1 MIYSGLIHFADITS
15 KEQNR
20 LKGPVKEVNGE
31 DHQMETE
38 EEINPETNS
47 EADEN
52 LTEDAVEID
61 LEDDD
66 LTELLG
72 LEEEEEEEN
81 IDAHIEAAEIVELP
95 ELEEVDLEHFEDDE
109 LNDETVATE
118 DSILE
123 EDFLHKFTEDDLSPL
138 SFAGTEVVIFA
149 VEKKQAELLQR
160 YLIERAGMEVDCVT
174 KRQNL
179 WRLLKLDPM
188 DLVIIETG
196 AVENPDALE
205 VMQQTKDQF
214 PEVHFICISGPVS
227 LERRLQ
233 FLNAGALDY
242 LTRPIHLSAIAQS
255 ILVHLSRTDAYE
267 NEGEFVDIDS
277 VADDIPVEETLVDST
292 DIYHDENLSGI
303 EGLQEDD
310 LILGDEIDLI
320 DEDF

>member
-1 MIYSGLIHFADITS
+1 MAPS
-15 KEQNR
+15 KDA
-20 LKGPVKEVNGE
+20 NGE
-31 DHQMETE
+31 ECQMETE

-95 ELEEVDLEHFEDDE
+95 GLEEADLQDFEDDE
-109 LNDETVATE
+109 LNDEMSASE
-118 DSILE
+118 DSLPQDE
-123 EDFLHKFTEDDLSPL
+123 FLHKFTEGVLGPL

-160 YLIERAGMEVDCVT
+160 YLSERAGMEVDCVT

-196 AVENPDALE
+196 AVENSDALE

-242 LTRPIHLSAIAQS
+242 LTRPIHLSTIAQS
-255 ILVHLSRTDAYE
+255 VLVQLSRTDTYE
-267 NEGEFVDIDS
+267 NEEGFVDIDS
-277 VADDIPVEETLVDST
+277 VADDIPVEETLVDSADT
-292 DIYHDENLSGI
+292 YHDEDLSGT

-310 LILGDEIDLI
+310 LILGDEIDLV

>member
-1 MIYSGLIHFADITS
+1 
-15 KEQNR
+15 
-20 LKGPVKEVNGE
+20 
-31 DHQMETE
+31 METE

-109 LNDETVATE
+109 LNDETFATE

-138 SFAGTEVVIFA
+138 SFARTQVVIFA
-149 VEKKQAELLQR
+149 VEKVQAELLQR
-160 YLIERAGMEVDCVT
+160 YLSERAGMEVDCVS

-188 DLVIIETG
+188 DLVIFETG
-196 AVENPDALE
+196 SVENSDALE

-267 NEGEFVDIDS
+267 NEEEFVDLDS
-277 VADDIPVEETLVDST
+277 VADDIPVEETLVDSADT
-292 DIYHDENLSGI
+292 YHDEDLSGT
-303 EGLQEDD
+303 EGLQDDD
-310 LILGDEIDLI
+310 LILGDEIDLV

>member
-1 MIYSGLIHFADITS
+1 
-15 KEQNR
+15 
-20 LKGPVKEVNGE
+20 
-31 DHQMETE
+31 METE
-38 EEINPETNS
+38 EEINLDTNA

-81 IDAHIEAAEIVELP
+81 IDAHIEATEIVELP
-95 ELEEVDLEHFEDDE
+95 ELEEVDLEDFEDDE
-109 LNDETVATE
+109 LNDEISVSE
-118 DSILE
+118 DSLPQDE
-123 EDFLHKFTEDDLSPL
+123 FLHKFTEDDLSPL
-138 SFAGTEVVIFA
+138 SFAGTQVVIFA
-149 VEKKQAELLQR
+149 VEKVQAELLQR
-160 YLIERAGMEVDCVT
+160 YLSERAGMEVDCVS

-196 AVENPDALE
+196 AVENSDALE

-242 LTRPIHLSAIAQS
+242 LTRPIHLSTIAQS
-255 ILVHLSRTDAYE
+255 VLVQLSRTDAYE
-267 NEGEFVDIDS
+267 NEEELVDLDS
-277 VADDIPVEETLVDST
+277 VAGDIPVEETLVDSAE
-292 DIYHDENLSGI
+292 IYHDEDLSGT
-303 EGLQEDD
+303 EGLLEDD
-310 LILGDEIDLI
+310 LILGDEIELV

>member
-1 MIYSGLIHFADITS
+1 
-15 KEQNR
+15 
-20 LKGPVKEVNGE
+20 
-31 DHQMETE
+31 METE
-38 EEINPETNS
+38 EEINPETNA

-72 LEEEEEEEN
+72 LEEEDEEEVP
-81 IDAHIEAAEIVELP
+81 DAEIKDADTE
-95 ELEEVDLEHFEDDE
+95 EQHWLEDVDLEDFEDDE
-109 LNDETVATE
+109 LNDEISASE
-118 DSILE
+118 DSLPQDE
-123 EDFLHKFTEDDLSPL
+123 FLHKFTEDDLSPL
-138 SFAGTEVVIFA
+138 SFAGTQVVIFA
-149 VEKKQAELLQR
+149 VEKVQAELLQR
-160 YLIERAGMEVDCVT
+160 YLSERAGMEVDCVT

-196 AVENPDALE
+196 AVENSDALE

-242 LTRPIHLSAIAQS
+242 LTRPVHLSTVAQCV
-255 ILVHLSRTDAYE
+255 LVQLSRTDTYE
-267 NEGEFVDIDS
+267 NEEGFVDLDS
-277 VADDIPVEETLVDST
+277 VADDIPVEETLVDSADT
-292 DIYHDENLSGI
+292 YHDEDLSGT

-310 LILGDEIDLI
+310 LILGDEIDLV

>member
-1 MIYSGLIHFADITS
+1 
-15 KEQNR
+15 
-20 LKGPVKEVNGE
+20 
-31 DHQMETE
+31 METE
-38 EEINPETNS
+38 EEISPETNA
-47 EADEN
+47 EEDEN

-81 IDAHIEAAEIVELP
+81 IDTHIEAAEIVELP

-118 DSILE
+118 DAILE
-123 EDFLHKFTEDDLSPL
+123 EDFLHKFTEGDLSPL
-138 SFAGTEVVIFA
+138 SFAGTQVVIFA

-196 AVENPDALE
+196 AVENSDALE

-214 PEVHFICISGPVS
+214 PEVHLICISGPVS

-242 LTRPIHLSAIAQS
+242 LTRP
-255 ILVHLSRTDAYE
+255 VHLSTVAQSVLVQLSRTCTYE
-267 NEGEFVDIDS
+267 NEEELVDLDS

-292 DIYHDENLSGI
+292 DTYHDEDLSGT
-303 EGLQEDD
+303 EGLQDDD
-310 LILGDEIDLI
+310 LILGDEIDLV

>member
-1 MIYSGLIHFADITS
+1 MAPS
-15 KEQNR
+15 KDA
-20 LKGPVKEVNGE
+20 NGE
-31 DHQMETE
+31 EYQMETE

-109 LNDETVATE
+109 LNDETFATE

-138 SFAGTEVVIFA
+138 SFARTQVVIFA
-149 VEKKQAELLQR
+149 VEKVQAELLQR
-160 YLIERAGMEVDCVT
+160 YLSERAGMEVDCVS

-188 DLVIIETG
+188 DLVIFETG
-196 AVENPDALE
+196 SVENSDALE

-214 PEVHFICISGPVS
+214 PGVHFICISGPVS

-242 LTRPIHLSAIAQS
+242 LTRP
-255 ILVHLSRTDAYE
+255 VHLSTVAQSVLVQLSRTGTYE
-267 NEGEFVDIDS
+267 NEEELVDLDS
-277 VADDIPVEETLVDST
+277 VADDIPVEETLVDSADT
-292 DIYHDENLSGI
+292 YHDEDLSGT
-303 EGLQEDD
+303 EGLQDDD
-310 LILGDEIDLI
+310 LILGDEIDLV

>member
-1 MIYSGLIHFADITS
+1 
-15 KEQNR
+15 
-20 LKGPVKEVNGE
+20 
-31 DHQMETE
+31 METE
-38 EEINPETNS
+38 EEISPETNA
-47 EADEN
+47 EVDEN

-109 LNDETVATE
+109 LNEETIASE

-138 SFAGTEVVIFA
+138 SFAGTQVVIFA

-196 AVENPDALE
+196 AVENSDALE

-242 LTRPIHLSAIAQS
+242 LTRPVHLSTVAQS
-255 ILVHLSRTDAYE
+255 VLVQLSRTDTYE
-267 NEGEFVDIDS
+267 NEEEFVDLDS
-277 VADDIPVEETLVDST
+277 VADDIPVEETLVDSADT
-292 DIYHDENLSGI
+292 YHDEDLSGI

-310 LILGDEIDLI
+310 LILGDEIDLV

>member
-1 MIYSGLIHFADITS
+1 
-15 KEQNR
+15 
-20 LKGPVKEVNGE
+20 
-31 DHQMETE
+31 METE
-38 EEINPETNS
+38 EEINLDTNA

-72 LEEEEEEEN
+72 LEEEEEEE
-81 IDAHIEAAEIVELP
+81 V
-95 ELEEVDLEHFEDDE
+95 EEVLDAKIEDTDNEEQHWLEKADLQDFEDDE
-109 LNDETVATE
+109 LNDETVASE
-118 DSILE
+118 DSLLQDE
-123 EDFLHKFTEDDLSPL
+123 FLHKFTEGDLSPL
-138 SFAGTEVVIFA
+138 SFSGTEVVIFA
-149 VEKKQAELLQR
+149 VEKKQAEILQS
-160 YLIERAGMEVDCVT
+160 YLIERAGMEVDCIT

-196 AVENPDALE
+196 AVENSDALE

-214 PEVHFICISGPVS
+214 PEVHFMCLSGPVS

-242 LTRPIHLSAIAQS
+242 LTRPIHLSTIAQS
-255 ILVHLSRTDAYE
+255 ILVHLSSTDFYK
-267 NEGEFVDIDS
+267 NEGDSLDINS
-277 VADDIPVEETLVDST
+277 MADDIPEEETLLDSAEN
-292 DIYHDENLSGI
+292 YHDEDLSGMA
-303 EGLQEDD
+303 GLHEDD
-310 LILGDEIDLI
+310 LILGDEIDLV

>member
-1 MIYSGLIHFADITS
+1 
-15 KEQNR
+15 
-20 LKGPVKEVNGE
+20 
-31 DHQMETE
+31 METE

-160 YLIERAGMEVDCVT
+160 YLIERAGMEVDCVS

-188 DLVIIETG
+188 DLVIFETG
-196 AVENPDALE
+196 SVENSDALE

-242 LTRPIHLSAIAQS
+242 LTRPVHLSTVAQS
-255 ILVHLSRTDAYE
+255 VLVQLSRTDTYE
-267 NEGEFVDIDS
+267 NEEEFVDLDS
-277 VADDIPVEETLVDST
+277 VADDIPVEETLVDSADT
-292 DIYHDENLSGI
+292 YHDEDLSGT

-310 LILGDEIDLI
+310 LILGDEIDLV

>member
-1 MIYSGLIHFADITS
+1 
-15 KEQNR
+15 
-20 LKGPVKEVNGE
+20 
-31 DHQMETE
+31 METE

-72 LEEEEEEEN
+72 LEEEEEEEEN
-81 IDAHIEAAEIVELP
+81 LDEHIEAAGIVELP
-95 ELEEVDLEHFEDDE
+95 GLEEADLQDFEDDE
-109 LNDETVATE
+109 LNDEMSASE
-118 DSILE
+118 DSLPQDE
-123 EDFLHKFTEDDLSPL
+123 FLHKFTEGDLSPL

-196 AVENPDALE
+196 AVENSDALE

-242 LTRPIHLSAIAQS
+242 LTRPIHLSTIAQS
-255 ILVHLSRTDAYE
+255 ILVHLSRTDAFE
-267 NEGEFVDIDS
+267 NEGEFVDLDS
-277 VADDIPVEETLVDST
+277 VADDIPVEETLVHSADT
-292 DIYHDENLSGI
+292 YHDEDLSGT

-310 LILGDEIDLI
+310 LILGDEIDLV

>member
-1 MIYSGLIHFADITS
+1 
-15 KEQNR
+15 
-20 LKGPVKEVNGE
+20 
-31 DHQMETE
+31 METE
-38 EEINPETNS
+38 EEINLDTNA

-66 LTELLG
+66 LSELLG

-81 IDAHIEAAEIVELP
+81 IDAHIEATEIVELP
-95 ELEEVDLEHFEDDE
+95 ELEEVDLENFEDDE
-109 LNDETVATE
+109 LNDEISVSE
-118 DSILE
+118 DSLPQDE
-123 EDFLHKFTEDDLSPL
+123 FLHKFTEDDLSPL
-138 SFAGTEVVIFA
+138 SFAGTQVVIFA
-149 VEKKQAELLQR
+149 VEKVQAELLQR
-160 YLIERAGMEVDCVT
+160 YLSERAGMEVDCVS

-196 AVENPDALE
+196 AVENSDALE

-242 LTRPIHLSAIAQS
+242 LTRPIHLSTIAQS
-255 ILVHLSRTDAYE
+255 VLVQLSRTDAYE
-267 NEGEFVDIDS
+267 NEEELVDLDS
-277 VADDIPVEETLVDST
+277 VAGDIPVEETLVDSAE
-292 DIYHDENLSGI
+292 IYHDEDLSGT
-303 EGLQEDD
+303 EGLLEDD
-310 LILGDEIDLI
+310 LILGDEIELV

>member
-1 MIYSGLIHFADITS
+1 
-15 KEQNR
+15 
-20 LKGPVKEVNGE
+20 
-31 DHQMETE
+31 METE

-81 IDAHIEAAEIVELP
+81 LDAHIEAAEIVELP

-123 EDFLHKFTEDDLSPL
+123 EDFLHKFTEGDLSPL

-196 AVENPDALE
+196 AVENSDALE

-214 PEVHFICISGPVS
+214 PEVHFICLSGPVS

-267 NEGEFVDIDS
+267 NEEEFVDVDS
-277 VADDIPVEETLVDST
+277 VANDIPEEETLLDSAEN
-292 DIYHDENLSGI
+292 YHDEDLSGI
-303 EGLQEDD
+303 AGLHEDD
-310 LILGDEIDLI
+310 LILGDEIDLV

>member
-1 MIYSGLIHFADITS
+1 
-15 KEQNR
+15 
-20 LKGPVKEVNGE
+20 
-31 DHQMETE
+31 METE

-52 LTEDAVEID
+52 LTGDAVEID

-72 LEEEEEEEN
+72 LEEEEEEEEN
-81 IDAHIEAAEIVELP
+81 LDEHIEAAGIVELP
-95 ELEEVDLEHFEDDE
+95 GLEEADLQDFEDDE
-109 LNDETVATE
+109 LNDEMSASE
-118 DSILE
+118 DSLPQDE
-123 EDFLHKFTEDDLSPL
+123 FLHKFTEGDLSPL

-160 YLIERAGMEVDCVT
+160 YLSERAGMEVDCVT

-196 AVENPDALE
+196 AVENSDALE

-242 LTRPIHLSAIAQS
+242 LTRPIHLSTIAQS

-277 VADDIPVEETLVDST
+277 VADDIPVEETLVDAT
-292 DIYHDENLSGI
+292 DTYHDEDLSGI

>member
-1 MIYSGLIHFADITS
+1 
-15 KEQNR
+15 
-20 LKGPVKEVNGE
+20 
-31 DHQMETE
+31 METE

-47 EADEN
+47 EGDEN

-72 LEEEEEEEN
+72 LEEEEEE
-81 IDAHIEAAEIVELP
+81 V
-95 ELEEVDLEHFEDDE
+95 EEVLDAKIEDTDNEEQHLLEKADLQDFGDDE
-109 LNDETVATE
+109 LNDETVASE
-118 DSILE
+118 DSLPQDE
-123 EDFLHKFTEDDLSPL
+123 FLNKFTEGDLSPL

-149 VEKKQAELLQR
+149 VEKKQSELLQR

-196 AVENPDALE
+196 AVENSDALE

-242 LTRPIHLSAIAQS
+242 LTRPVHLSTVAQS
-255 ILVHLSRTDAYE
+255 VLVQLSRTDTYE
-267 NEGEFVDIDS
+267 NEEEFVDLHS

-292 DIYHDENLSGI
+292 DTYHDEDLSGT
-303 EGLQEDD
+303 EGLQDDD
-310 LILGDEIDLI
+310 LILGDEIDLV

>member
-1 MIYSGLIHFADITS
+1 
-15 KEQNR
+15 
-20 LKGPVKEVNGE
+20 
-31 DHQMETE
+31 METE
-38 EEINPETNS
+38 EEISPETNA

-138 SFAGTEVVIFA
+138 SFARTQVVIFA
-149 VEKKQAELLQR
+149 VEKVQAELLQR
-160 YLIERAGMEVDCVT
+160 YLSERAGMEVDCIT

-188 DLVIIETG
+188 DLVIFETG
-196 AVENPDALE
+196 SIENSDALE

-242 LTRPIHLSAIAQS
+242 LTRPVHLSTVAQS
-255 ILVHLSRTDAYE
+255 VLVQLSRTDTYE
-267 NEGEFVDIDS
+267 NEEELVDLDS
-277 VADDIPVEETLVDST
+277 VADDIPVEETLVDSADT
-292 DIYHDENLSGI
+292 YHDEDLSGT

-310 LILGDEIDLI
+310 LILGDEIDLV

>member
-1 MIYSGLIHFADITS
+1 
-15 KEQNR
+15 
-20 LKGPVKEVNGE
+20 
-31 DHQMETE
+31 METE

-52 LTEDAVEID
+52 LTGDAVEID

-109 LNDETVATE
+109 LNDETFATE

-138 SFAGTEVVIFA
+138 SFARTQVVIFA
-149 VEKKQAELLQR
+149 VEKVQAELLQR
-160 YLIERAGMEVDCVT
+160 YLSERAGMEVDCVS

-188 DLVIIETG
+188 DLVIFETG
-196 AVENPDALE
+196 SVENSDALE

-214 PEVHFICISGPVS
+214 PEVHLICISGPVS

-242 LTRPIHLSAIAQS
+242 LTRPVHLSTVAQS
-255 ILVHLSRTDAYE
+255 VLVQLSRTDTYE
-267 NEGEFVDIDS
+267 NEEGFVDLDS
-277 VADDIPVEETLVDST
+277 VADDIPVEETLVDSADT
-292 DIYHDENLSGI
+292 YHDEDLSGT

-310 LILGDEIDLI
+310 LILGDEIDLV

>member
-1 MIYSGLIHFADITS
+1 
-15 KEQNR
+15 
-20 LKGPVKEVNGE
+20 
-31 DHQMETE
+31 METE

-123 EDFLHKFTEDDLSPL
+123 EDFLHKFTEGDLSPL

-149 VEKKQAELLQR
+149 VEKKQSELLQR

-196 AVENPDALE
+196 AVENSDALE

-242 LTRPIHLSAIAQS
+242 LTRPIHLSTIAQS

-267 NEGEFVDIDS
+267 NEGEFVDLDS
-277 VADDIPVEETLVDST
+277 VADDIPVEETLVDSADT
-292 DIYHDENLSGI
+292 YHDEDLSGT
-303 EGLQEDD
+303 EGLQDDD
-310 LILGDEIDLI
+310 LILGDEIDLV
-320 DEDF
+320 DDDF

>member
-1 MIYSGLIHFADITS
+1 
-15 KEQNR
+15 
-20 LKGPVKEVNGE
+20 
-31 DHQMETE
+31 METE

-138 SFAGTEVVIFA
+138 SFAGTQVVIFA
-149 VEKKQAELLQR
+149 VEKVQAELLQR
-160 YLIERAGMEVDCVT
+160 YLSERAGMEVDCVS

-188 DLVIIETG
+188 DLVIFETG
-196 AVENPDALE
+196 SVENSDALE

-242 LTRPIHLSAIAQS
+242 LTRPVHLSTVAQS
-255 ILVHLSRTDAYE
+255 VLVQLSRTDTYE
-267 NEGEFVDIDS
+267 NEEEFVDLDS
-277 VADDIPVEETLVDST
+277 VADDIPVEETLVDSADT
-292 DIYHDENLSGI
+292 YHDEDLSGT

-310 LILGDEIDLI
+310 LILGDEIDLV

>member
-1 MIYSGLIHFADITS
+1 
-15 KEQNR
+15 
-20 LKGPVKEVNGE
+20 
-31 DHQMETE
+31 METE
-38 EEINPETNS
+38 EEISPETNA
-47 EADEN
+47 EVDEN

-138 SFAGTEVVIFA
+138 SFARTQVVIFA
-149 VEKKQAELLQR
+149 VEKVQAELLQR
-160 YLIERAGMEVDCVT
+160 YLSERAGMEVDCVS

-188 DLVIIETG
+188 DLVIFETG
-196 AVENPDALE
+196 SVENSDALE

-214 PEVHFICISGPVS
+214 PGVHFICISGPVS

-242 LTRPIHLSAIAQS
+242 LTRPVHLSTVAQS
-255 ILVHLSRTDAYE
+255 VLVQLSRTDTYE
-267 NEGEFVDIDS
+267 NEEGFVDLDS
-277 VADDIPVEETLVDST
+277 VADDIPVEETLVDSADT
-292 DIYHDENLSGI
+292 YHDEDLSGT

-310 LILGDEIDLI
+310 LILGDEIDLV

>member
-1 MIYSGLIHFADITS
+1 
-15 KEQNR
+15 
-20 LKGPVKEVNGE
+20 
-31 DHQMETE
+31 METE
-38 EEINPETNS
+38 EEINLDTNA

-52 LTEDAVEID
+52 LNEDVVEVD

-66 LTELLG
+66 LSELLG

-81 IDAHIEAAEIVELP
+81 IDAHIEATEIVELP
-95 ELEEVDLEHFEDDE
+95 ELEEVDLEDFEDDE
-109 LNDETVATE
+109 LNDEISVSE
-118 DSILE
+118 DSLPQDE
-123 EDFLHKFTEDDLSPL
+123 FLHKFTEDDLSPL
-138 SFAGTEVVIFA
+138 SFARTQVVIFA
-149 VEKKQAELLQR
+149 VEKVQAELLQR
-160 YLIERAGMEVDCVT
+160 YLSERAGMEVDCVS

-196 AVENPDALE
+196 AVENSDALE

-242 LTRPIHLSAIAQS
+242 LTRPIHLSTIAQS
-255 ILVHLSRTDAYE
+255 VLVQLSRTDAYE
-267 NEGEFVDIDS
+267 NEEELVDLDS
-277 VADDIPVEETLVDST
+277 VAGDIPVEETLVDSAE
-292 DIYHDENLSGI
+292 IYHDEDLSGT
-303 EGLQEDD
+303 EGLLEDD
-310 LILGDEIDLI
+310 LILGDEIELV

>member
-1 MIYSGLIHFADITS
+1 
-15 KEQNR
+15 
-20 LKGPVKEVNGE
+20 
-31 DHQMETE
+31 METE
-38 EEINPETNS
+38 EEINPDTNA

-138 SFAGTEVVIFA
+138 SFARTQVVIFA
-149 VEKKQAELLQR
+149 VEKVQAELLQR
-160 YLIERAGMEVDCVT
+160 YLSERAGMEVDCVS
-174 KRQNL
+174 KRQKL

-188 DLVIIETG
+188 DLVIFETG
-196 AVENPDALE
+196 SIENSDALE

-242 LTRPIHLSAIAQS
+242 LTRPVHLSTVAQS
-255 ILVHLSRTDAYE
+255 VLVQLSRTDTYE
-267 NEGEFVDIDS
+267 NEEELVDLDS
-277 VADDIPVEETLVDST
+277 VADDIPVEETLVDSADT
-292 DIYHDENLSGI
+292 YHDEDLSGT

-310 LILGDEIDLI
+310 LILGDEIDLV

>member
-1 MIYSGLIHFADITS
+1 
-15 KEQNR
+15 
-20 LKGPVKEVNGE
+20 
-31 DHQMETE
+31 METE

-72 LEEEEEEEN
+72 LEEEEEEE
-81 IDAHIEAAEIVELP
+81 V
-95 ELEEVDLEHFEDDE
+95 EEVLDAKIEDTDNEEQHLLEKADLQDFEDDE
-109 LNDETVATE
+109 LNDETVASE
-118 DSILE
+118 DSLPQDE
-123 EDFLHKFTEDDLSPL
+123 FLNKFTEGDLSPL

-149 VEKKQAELLQR
+149 VEKKQSELLQR

-196 AVENPDALE
+196 AVENSDALE

-242 LTRPIHLSAIAQS
+242 LTRPVHLSTVAQS
-255 ILVHLSRTDAYE
+255 VLVQLSRTDTYE
-267 NEGEFVDIDS
+267 NEEEFVDLDS

-292 DIYHDENLSGI
+292 DSYHDEDLSGT
-303 EGLQEDD
+303 EGLQDDD
-310 LILGDEIDLI
+310 LILGDEIDLV

>member
-1 MIYSGLIHFADITS
+1 
-15 KEQNR
+15 
-20 LKGPVKEVNGE
+20 
-31 DHQMETE
+31 METE
-38 EEINPETNS
+38 EEISPETNA
-47 EADEN
+47 EVDEN

-72 LEEEEEEEN
+72 LEEEDEEEVP
-81 IDAHIEAAEIVELP
+81 DAEIKDADTE
-95 ELEEVDLEHFEDDE
+95 EQHWLEDVDLEDFEDDE
-109 LNDETVATE
+109 LNDEISASE
-118 DSILE
+118 DSLPQDE
-123 EDFLHKFTEDDLSPL
+123 FLHKFTEGDLSPL

-160 YLIERAGMEVDCVT
+160 YLIERVGMEVDCVT

-196 AVENPDALE
+196 AVENSDALE

-214 PEVHFICISGPVS
+214 PEVHFICLSGPVS

-242 LTRPIHLSAIAQS
+242 LTRPVHLSTVAQS
-255 ILVHLSRTDAYE
+255 VLVQLSRTDTYE
-267 NEGEFVDIDS
+267 NEEGFVDLDS

-292 DIYHDENLSGI
+292 DTYHDEDLSGT

-310 LILGDEIDLI
+310 LILGDEIDLV
-320 DEDF
+320 DKDF

>member
-1 MIYSGLIHFADITS
+1 
-15 KEQNR
+15 
-20 LKGPVKEVNGE
+20 
-31 DHQMETE
+31 METE
-38 EEINPETNS
+38 EEISPETNA
-47 EADEN
+47 EEDEN

-81 IDAHIEAAEIVELP
+81 LDAHIEAAEIVELP

-109 LNDETVATE
+109 LNEETVATE

-138 SFAGTEVVIFA
+138 SFARTQVVIFA
-149 VEKKQAELLQR
+149 VEKVQAELLQR
-160 YLIERAGMEVDCVT
+160 YLSERAGMEVDCVS

-188 DLVIIETG
+188 DLVIFETG
-196 AVENPDALE
+196 SVENSDALE

-242 LTRPIHLSAIAQS
+242 LTRPVHLSTVAQS
-255 ILVHLSRTDAYE
+255 VLVQLSRTDTYE
-267 NEGEFVDIDS
+267 NEEEFVDLDS

-292 DIYHDENLSGI
+292 DTYHDEDLSGT
-303 EGLQEDD
+303 EGLQDDD
-310 LILGDEIDLI
+310 LILGDEIDLV

>member
-1 MIYSGLIHFADITS
+1 
-15 KEQNR
+15 
-20 LKGPVKEVNGE
+20 
-31 DHQMETE
+31 MENE
-38 EEINPETNS
+38 EEINPDTNA

-138 SFAGTEVVIFA
+138 SFARTQVVIFA
-149 VEKKQAELLQR
+149 VEKVQAELLQR
-160 YLIERAGMEVDCVT
+160 YLSERAGMEVDCVS

-188 DLVIIETG
+188 DLVIFETG
-196 AVENPDALE
+196 SVENSDALE

-242 LTRPIHLSAIAQS
+242 LTRPVHLSTVAQS
-255 ILVHLSRTDAYE
+255 VLVQLSRTDTYE
-267 NEGEFVDIDS
+267 NEEEFVDLDS
-277 VADDIPVEETLVDST
+277 VADDIPVEETLVDSADT
-292 DIYHDENLSGI
+292 YHDEDLSGT

-310 LILGDEIDLI
+310 LILGDEIDLV

>member
-1 MIYSGLIHFADITS
+1 MAPS
-15 KEQNR
+15 KDA
-20 LKGPVKEVNGE
+20 NGE
-31 DHQMETE
+31 EYQMETE

-52 LTEDAVEID
+52 LTGDAVEID

-138 SFAGTEVVIFA
+138 SFARTQVVIFA
-149 VEKKQAELLQR
+149 VEKVQAELLQR
-160 YLIERAGMEVDCVT
+160 YLSERAGMEVDCVS

-188 DLVIIETG
+188 DLVIFETG
-196 AVENPDALE
+196 SVENSDALE

-214 PEVHFICISGPVS
+214 PEVHLICISGPVS

-242 LTRPIHLSAIAQS
+242 LTRPVHLSTVAQS
-255 ILVHLSRTDAYE
+255 VLVQLSRTDTYE
-267 NEGEFVDIDS
+267 NEEELVDLDS
-277 VADDIPVEETLVDST
+277 VADDIPVEETLVGSADT
-292 DIYHDENLSGI
+292 YHDEDLSGT

-310 LILGDEIDLI
+310 LILGDEIDLV
-320 DEDF
+320 DKDF

>member
-1 MIYSGLIHFADITS
+1 
-15 KEQNR
+15 
-20 LKGPVKEVNGE
+20 
-31 DHQMETE
+31 METE
-38 EEINPETNS
+38 EEISPETNA
-47 EADEN
+47 EVDEN

-72 LEEEEEEEN
+72 LEEEEEEEVL
-81 IDAHIEAAEIVELP
+81 DAEIEDTDN
-95 ELEEVDLEHFEDDE
+95 EEQHWMEEVDLEHFEDDE
-109 LNDETVATE
+109 LNEETIASE

-123 EDFLHKFTEDDLSPL
+123 EDFLHKFTEGDLSPL
-138 SFAGTEVVIFA
+138 SFAGTQVVIFA

-160 YLIERAGMEVDCVT
+160 YLIERVGMEVDCVT

-242 LTRPIHLSAIAQS
+242 LTRP
-255 ILVHLSRTDAYE
+255 VHLSTVAQSVLVQLSRTGTYE
-267 NEGEFVDIDS
+267 NEEELVDLDS
-277 VADDIPVEETLVDST
+277 VADDIPVEETLVDSADT
-292 DIYHDENLSGI
+292 YHDEDLSGT

-310 LILGDEIDLI
+310 LILGDEIDLV

>member
-1 MIYSGLIHFADITS
+1 MAPS
-15 KEQNR
+15 KDS
-20 LKGPVKEVNGE
+20 NGE
-31 DHQMETE
+31 EYQMETE
-38 EEINPETNS
+38 EELNQETNA

-66 LTELLG
+66 LTEFLG

-81 IDAHIEAAEIVELP
+81 IDSHIEAVEIVELP

-138 SFAGTEVVIFA
+138 SFARTQVVIFA
-149 VEKKQAELLQR
+149 VEKVQAELLQR
-160 YLIERAGMEVDCVT
+160 YLSERTGMEVDSVS

-188 DLVIIETG
+188 DLVIFETG
-196 AVENPDALE
+196 SVENSDALE

-242 LTRPIHLSAIAQS
+242 LTRPVHLSTVAQS
-255 ILVHLSRTDAYE
+255 VLVQLSRTDTYE
-267 NEGEFVDIDS
+267 NEEELVDLDS
-277 VADDIPVEETLVDST
+277 VADDIPVEETLVDSADT
-292 DIYHDENLSGI
+292 YHDEDLSGT
-303 EGLQEDD
+303 EGLQEDN
-310 LILGDEIDLI
+310 LILGDEIDLV

>member
-1 MIYSGLIHFADITS
+1 
-15 KEQNR
+15 
-20 LKGPVKEVNGE
+20 
-31 DHQMETE
+31 METE

-138 SFAGTEVVIFA
+138 SFARTQVVIFA

-160 YLIERAGMEVDCVT
+160 YLIERAGMEVDCVS

-188 DLVIIETG
+188 DLVIFETG
-196 AVENPDALE
+196 SVENSDALE

-214 PEVHFICISGPVS
+214 PEVHLICISGPVS

-242 LTRPIHLSAIAQS
+242 LTRPVHLSTVAQS
-255 ILVHLSRTDAYE
+255 VLVHLSRTDTYE
-267 NEGEFVDIDS
+267 NEEEFVDLDS
-277 VADDIPVEETLVDST
+277 VADDIPVEETLVDSADT
-292 DIYHDENLSGI
+292 YHDEDLSGT

-310 LILGDEIDLI
+310 LILGDEIDLV

>member
-1 MIYSGLIHFADITS
+1 
-15 KEQNR
+15 
-20 LKGPVKEVNGE
+20 
-31 DHQMETE
+31 METE
-38 EEINPETNS
+38 EEISPDTNA

-95 ELEEVDLEHFEDDE
+95 ELEEVDLENFEDDE
-109 LNDETVATE
+109 LNEETIASE

-123 EDFLHKFTEDDLSPL
+123 EDFLHKFTEGDLSPL
-138 SFAGTEVVIFA
+138 SFAGTQVVIFA

-160 YLIERAGMEVDCVT
+160 YLIERVGMEVDCVT

-196 AVENPDALE
+196 AVENSDALE

-214 PEVHFICISGPVS
+214 PEVHFICISGHVS

-242 LTRPIHLSAIAQS
+242 LTRPVHLSTVAQS
-255 ILVHLSRTDAYE
+255 VLVQLSRTDTYE
-267 NEGEFVDIDS
+267 NEEEFVDLDS
-277 VADDIPVEETLVDST
+277 VADDIPVEETLVDSA
-292 DIYHDENLSGI
+292 DNYQDEDLSGI
-303 EGLQEDD
+303 AGLHEDD
-310 LILGDEIDLI
+310 LILGDEIDLV

>member
-1 MIYSGLIHFADITS
+1 
-15 KEQNR
+15 
-20 LKGPVKEVNGE
+20 
-31 DHQMETE
+31 METE
-38 EEINPETNS
+38 EEINPETNA

-81 IDAHIEAAEIVELP
+81 LDAHIEAAEIVELP

-109 LNDETVATE
+109 LNEETIASE

-138 SFAGTEVVIFA
+138 SFAGTQVVIFA

-160 YLIERAGMEVDCVT
+160 YLIERAGMEVDCVS

-188 DLVIIETG
+188 DLVIFETG
-196 AVENPDALE
+196 SIENSDALE

-242 LTRPIHLSAIAQS
+242 LTRPVHLSTVAQCV
-255 ILVHLSRTDAYE
+255 LVQLSRTDTYE
-267 NEGEFVDIDS
+267 NEEEFVDLDS
-277 VADDIPVEETLVDST
+277 VADDIPVEETLVDSA
-292 DIYHDENLSGI
+292 DNYHDEDLSGI
-303 EGLQEDD
+303 AGLHEDD
-310 LILGDEIDLI
+310 LILGDEIDLV

>member
-1 MIYSGLIHFADITS
+1 
-15 KEQNR
+15 
-20 LKGPVKEVNGE
+20 
-31 DHQMETE
+31 METE
-38 EEINPETNS
+38 EEISPETNA
-47 EADEN
+47 EVDEN

-138 SFAGTEVVIFA
+138 SFARTQVVIFA
-149 VEKKQAELLQR
+149 VEKVQAELLQR
-160 YLIERAGMEVDCVT
+160 YLSERAGMEVDCVS

-188 DLVIIETG
+188 DLVIFETG
-196 AVENPDALE
+196 SVENSDALE

-214 PEVHFICISGPVS
+214 PEVHLICISGPVS

-242 LTRPIHLSAIAQS
+242 LTRPVHLSTVAQS
-255 ILVHLSRTDAYE
+255 VLVQLSRTDTYE
-267 NEGEFVDIDS
+267 NEEGFVDLDS
-277 VADDIPVEETLVDST
+277 VADDIPVEETLVDSADT
-292 DIYHDENLSGI
+292 YHDEDLSGT

-310 LILGDEIDLI
+310 LILGDEIDLV

>member
-1 MIYSGLIHFADITS
+1 
-15 KEQNR
+15 
-20 LKGPVKEVNGE
+20 
-31 DHQMETE
+31 METE
-38 EEINPETNS
+38 EELSPETNS
-47 EADEN
+47 ETDEN
-52 LTEDAVEID
+52 LIEAAVEID
-61 LEDDD
+61 LEEDDI
-66 LTELLG
+66 TELLG

-138 SFAGTEVVIFA
+138 SFARTQVVIFA
-149 VEKKQAELLQR
+149 VEKVQAELLQR
-160 YLIERAGMEVDCVT
+160 YLSERAGMEVDCVS

-179 WRLLKLDPM
+179 WRLLKLGPM
-188 DLVIIETG
+188 DLVIFETG
-196 AVENPDALE
+196 SVENSDALE

-242 LTRPIHLSAIAQS
+242 LTRPVHLSTVAQS
-255 ILVHLSRTDAYE
+255 VLVQLSRTDTYE
-267 NEGEFVDIDS
+267 NEEEFVDLDS
-277 VADDIPVEETLVDST
+277 VADDIPVEETLVDSADT
-292 DIYHDENLSGI
+292 YHDEDLSGT

-310 LILGDEIDLI
+310 LILGDEIDLV

>member
-1 MIYSGLIHFADITS
+1 
-15 KEQNR
+15 
-20 LKGPVKEVNGE
+20 
-31 DHQMETE
+31 METE

-52 LTEDAVEID
+52 LNEDAVEID

-72 LEEEEEEEN
+72 LEEEEEDEN

-109 LNDETVATE
+109 LNEETIASE

-123 EDFLHKFTEDDLSPL
+123 EDFLHKFTEGDLSPL
-138 SFAGTEVVIFA
+138 SFARTQVVIFA

-160 YLIERAGMEVDCVT
+160 YLIERAGMEVDCVS

-188 DLVIIETG
+188 DLVIFETG
-196 AVENPDALE
+196 SVENSDALE

-214 PEVHFICISGPVS
+214 PGVHFICISGPVS

-242 LTRPIHLSAIAQS
+242 LTRPVHLSTVAQS
-255 ILVHLSRTDAYE
+255 VLVQLSRTDTYE
-267 NEGEFVDIDS
+267 NEEEFVDLDS
-277 VADDIPVEETLVDST
+277 VADDIPVEETLVNSADT
-292 DIYHDENLSGI
+292 YHDEDLSGI

-310 LILGDEIDLI
+310 LILGDEIELV